1 MEQFWHIPEVGN
13 EAGMLLL
20 GLDPKIPKFT
30 PKTPVEPAPG
40 QPKNGEKKAFP
51 GDFFSS
57 QNMEKSHSKAGK
69 KRLFH
74 VILFLPKHGKIPLK
88 PREKWLLQVIFP
100 AGSCW
105 ASWAVDKTCPKPGK
119 NGFSASFSF
128 WELLSCME
136 KIPLQIKEKRLFHLI
151 FPPKTWERPTPK
163 EGKHLFQRVF
173 PLAAARPPKTWKI
186 PAPNQEKKA
195 FPAYFSSWEHPSHW
209 MHGKILF
216 KTRENEFSTLFFLQN
231 YGKILLKMKENGFF
245 QVIFPAWTPK
255 AWIKKCSK
263 TGKNSFSR

>member
-1 MEQFWHIPEVGN
+1 
-13 EAGMLLL
+13 MLLL

-30 PKTPVEPAPG
+30 PKTPAEPAPG

-57 QNMEKSHSKAGK
+57 QNMEKSHSKAEK
-69 KRLFH
+69 KRLFQ

-136 KIPLQIKEKRLFHLI
+136 KIPLQIKEKWLFHLI

-173 PLAAARPPKTWKI
+173 SSGSCSSTQNMENSCSKPG
-186 PAPNQEKKA
+186 KKG
-195 FPAYFSSWEHPSHW
+195 FSS
-209 MHGKILF
+209 
-216 KTRENEFSTLFFLQN
+216 LFFLLGTSQPLDPWKNPVQN
-231 YGKILLKMKENGFF
+231 QGK
-245 QVIFPAWTPK
+245 
-255 AWIKKCSK
+255 
-263 TGKNSFSR
+263 